1 VLAAPSVKKSW
12 PPLTELPDA
21 LMMKTG
27 LLWKSK
33 NSSRICFVMALK
45 AFDAQVKVA
54 SKAVLPGRRI
64 LKQLFVRSAT
74 CPTVQD
80 AAAAGLQMETM
91 SVRTWWHRDRG
102 KKTESS
108 NFAQG
113 AFIPRSYSQVATS
126 SDVP

>member
-1 VLAAPSVKKSW
+1 
-12 PPLTELPDA
+12 
-21 LMMKTG
+21 MMKTG

-102 KKTESS
+102 KKTES
-108 NFAQG
+108 
-113 AFIPRSYSQVATS
+113 
-126 SDVP
+126 